1 MLTCCVGT
9 SITPSTSSTKSRAR
23 PLKSGPSAGL
33 ASSAYKQG
41 DQKDSKLLT
50 STRDK
55 SPQPS
60 SSSDEE
66 SASDNE
72 SSSDE
77 QSVEPDMLQLISDVS
92 STRVQSSLS

>member
-1 MLTCCVGT
+1 MLTWSRRNFNYSVDKLH
-9 SITPSTSSTKSRAR
+9 KSNAR
-23 PLKSGPSAGL
+23 PLKSGPSTGL
-33 ASSAYKQG
+33 ANSAFKQG

-55 SPQPS
+55 PPQSP

-66 SASDNE
+66 SASDDE

-77 QSVEPDMLQLISDVS
+77 QSVEPDMLQQISDVS
-92 STRVQSSLS
+92 STHVQSPWF

>member
-1 MLTCCVGT
+1 
-9 SITPSTSSTKSRAR
+9 
-23 PLKSGPSAGL
+23 L
-33 ASSAYKQG
+33 ANNAFKQG
-41 DQKDSKLLT
+41 DQKDLGLLT

-66 SASDNE
+66 SASDDE

-77 QSVEPDMLQLISDVS
+77 QALEPDMLQVISDVS
-92 STRVQSSLS
+92 STNMSNLSALEIPSSHFATFMSYDT